1 MDVKNQDNK
10 WKEAMEKEISSIQE
24 HKTFEFLH
32 PDALPPEGYQCAPL
46 RMIFDVKSDLRRKAR
61 LVVGGHKVDASNQSS
76 YSSVEK
82 LDSTRLLNVIAKAQG
97 LKVLA
102 GDIGNAYLNAEM
114 TEKVYCICGPEF
126 GPELEGRI
134 AIIKKGLYG
143 LKSSGARWHAHFAN
157 TLYLMGF
164 NPSRYDPD
172 VWMRKHDDNKVY
184 DYISIYVDDSLIT
197 AKDPDVYMNYLQ
209 TIYTI
214 KKCKYELVHYS
225 KNIHKRSHITN

>member
-24 HKTFEFLH
+24 HKTIEFLH
-32 PDALPPEGYQCAPL
+32 PNASPPEGYQRAPL

-61 LVVGGHKVDASNQSS
+61 LVVGGHKIDASDQSS
-76 YSSVEK
+76 YSSVVK
-82 LDSTRLLNVIAKAQG
+82 LDSTRLLNVIVKAQG

-102 GDIGNAYLNAEM
+102 GDIGIAHLNAEM

-134 AIIKKGLYG
+134 AITRKGLYG
-143 LKSSGARWHAHFAN
+143 LKPSGARWHAHFAS

-164 NPSRYDPD
+164 NPSQYDPD
-172 VWMRKHDDNKVY
+172 VWMRKRDDNKGY
-184 DYISIYVDDSLIT
+184 DYISTYVDDFLIT
-197 AKDPDVYMNYLQ
+197 AKDPDIYMNYL
-209 TIYTI
+209 
-214 KKCKYELVHYS
+214 
-225 KNIHKRSHITN
+225 